1 MESVVQGGEP
11 VVLSGHEATQAE
23 VRIKI
28 VDCQGGRGRNLSSH
42 FGRGRDV
49 HSSKYSIQAVLKKE
63 AFNLVVS
70 DKISYTREVGS
81 YSNVWLNEMLIK

>member
-1 MESVVQGGEP
+1 MLTDRKWVLAGMKSDSWASVRLRQD
-11 VVLSGHEATQAE
+11 ATQTQMNL
-23 VRIKI
+23 RGI
-28 VDCQGGRGRNLSSH
+28 VENS
-42 FGRGRDV
+42 V
-49 HSSKYSIQAVLKKE
+49 KKE